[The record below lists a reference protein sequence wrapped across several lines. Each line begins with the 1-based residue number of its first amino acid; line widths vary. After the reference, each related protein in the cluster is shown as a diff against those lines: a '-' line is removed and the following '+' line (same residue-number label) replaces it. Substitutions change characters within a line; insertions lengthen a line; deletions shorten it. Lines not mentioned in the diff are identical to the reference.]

1 MFSGVSLFL
10 VLLLVFFLALNL
22 LLHWSIRTSTL
33 NGGSSA
39 IPKGKAEAAV
49 PWNDC
54 VHVTLLTPRWRPAAL

>member
-1 MFSGVSLFL
+1 MFSGVSPFL
-10 VLLLVFFLALNL
+10 VLLVFFLALHL
-22 LLHWSIRTSTL
+22 LLYWSIKKSTL

-54 VHVTLLTPRWRPAAL
+54 AHVTLLHP